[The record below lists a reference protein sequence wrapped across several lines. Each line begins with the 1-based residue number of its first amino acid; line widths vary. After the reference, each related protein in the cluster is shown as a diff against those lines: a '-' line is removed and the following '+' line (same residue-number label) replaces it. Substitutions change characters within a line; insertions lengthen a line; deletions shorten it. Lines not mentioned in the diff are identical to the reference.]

1 MNQAPLNPSSGNSGN
16 MMQRQLHK
24 KLFQQKSFASPTD
37 NLMSPCSA
45 KLRAHKNKYIS
56 INNKAKP
63 GMSFNARL
71 QKSMSEESDCDEK
84 ENQ

>member
-56 INNKAKP
+56 
-63 GMSFNARL
+63 M
-71 QKSMSEESDCDEK
+71 
-84 ENQ
+84 

>member
-1 MNQAPLNPSSGNSGN
+1 MVLNTTFNISLPHTHSQDKMNQAPLNPSTGNSGN

-56 INNKAKP
+56 
-63 GMSFNARL
+63 M
-71 QKSMSEESDCDEK
+71 
-84 ENQ
+84 

>member
-1 MNQAPLNPSSGNSGN
+1 MSEALKPTSANTGNL
-16 MMQRQLHK
+16 MQRKLLHK

-56 INNKAKP
+56 
-63 GMSFNARL
+63 M
-71 QKSMSEESDCDEK
+71 
-84 ENQ
+84 